1 MTRDKGSSQRSPQT
15 LPTSPRVR
23 PRLSALRASRAR
35 GDHHLFDLRPDT
47 HLYRPRRLPTVN
59 LSGRFRG
66 GSGER
71 SFTLCHET
79 PAIEKTLVADAH
91 AVAPPATAAVV
102 GVRGIGGASGEAV
115 CRPRATVAHRMAMAV
130 GPRVHPIGRSGLPGR
145 GQAKVTI
152 TSPPSLERAT
162 ARWSIGQV

>member
-130 GPRVHPIGRSGLPGR
+130 GPPCPSYWTFWIAWTRSGEGDHH
-145 GQAKVTI
+145 V
-152 TSPPSLERAT
+152 PSLERAT
-162 ARWSIGQV
+162 ARCSRG